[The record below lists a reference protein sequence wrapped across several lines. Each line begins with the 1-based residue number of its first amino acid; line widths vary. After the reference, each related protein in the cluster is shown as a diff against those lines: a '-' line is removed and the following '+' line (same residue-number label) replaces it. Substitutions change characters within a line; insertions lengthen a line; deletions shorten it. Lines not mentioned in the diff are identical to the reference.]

1 VTIADELVDLVDADD
16 RVVEVVTRAEMRARG
31 AAARHRACYVAVL
44 TSTGELVVHRR
55 ADWKEVY
62 PGYWDVAF
70 GGVLSAGEAWHD
82 AARREL
88 LEEAGVDAEPE
99 LVGTASWSAADTNL
113 NARIYLARSDGP
125 FTCPDGEV
133 VEVATVPLA
142 LLDGWLAG
150 RDVCPDSVDLVVPH
164 LRALGLGVDRAQT

>member
-1 VTIADELVDLVDADD
+1 VTIADELVDLVDEDD

-31 AAARHRACYVAVL
+31 ATARHRACYVAVL
-44 TSTGELVVHRR
+44 TSAGALVVHRR

-62 PGYWDVAF
+62 PGFWDVAF
-70 GGVLSAGEAWHD
+70 GGVLGAGEAWD
-82 AARREL
+82 AAARREL
-88 LEEAGVDAEPE
+88 AEEAGVDAEPE

-133 VEVATVPLA
+133 VEVATVPLTE
-142 LLDGWLAG
+142 LDAWLAG

-164 LRALGLGVDRAQT
+164 LPR

>member
-1 VTIADELVDLVDADD
+1 MTVADELVDLVDADD
-16 RVVEVVTRAEMRARG
+16 RVVEVVSRAEMRARG

-44 TSTGELVVHRR
+44 TSAGELVVHRR
-55 ADWKEVY
+55 ADWKEVH
-62 PGYWDVAF
+62 PGYWDICF
-70 GGVLSAGEAWHD
+70 GGVLGAGEAWVD

-88 LEEAGVDAEPE
+88 AEEAGVDAEPV
-99 LVGTASWSAADTNL
+99 LLGTASWSAEDTNL

-142 LLDGWLAG
+142 ELDEWLAG
-150 RDVCPDSVDLVVPH
+150 RDVCPDSVELVRPR
-164 LRALGLGVDRAQT
+164 LPR